1 MPKTGPA
8 VSGVVRMALPIAILI
23 ASPITAAL
31 TITPSGFFSLER
43 MTGLPAKKANCVLCK
58 WIDLARNAFDE

>member
-1 MPKTGPA
+1 
-8 VSGVVRMALPIAILI
+8 MALPIAILI